1 MTGLTALVLSLTAV
15 MAVVDWLAVA
25 GRRRPVEYV
34 AKPLTTV
41 GLIATAVVL
50 EPVDDAARVLFVVAL
65 VLSLVGDVALML
77 PNRDR
82 LFPVGLGAFLLA
94 HLVYI
99 PGLWLLG
106 VSSSGLLA
114 GLVLVLASVAI
125 VGRQV
130 VVAVRR
136 DQPALAVPV
145 AVYLTVISAMVVSAW
160 GTWLP
165 LAILGAVTFYASDAI
180 LARNEFVAPRRW
192 AGPAVMVTYHVG
204 QALLVLSL
212 TTG

>member
-1 MTGLTALVLSLTAV
+1 MNGLTALVLALTAV
-15 MAVVDWLAVA
+15 VAVIDWLAVA
-25 GRRRPVEYV
+25 AGRRSVEYV
-34 AKPLTTV
+34 VKPLTTV
-41 GLIATAVVL
+41 GLIAVAVLL
-50 EPVDDAARVLFVVAL
+50 EPTNGAARTLFVLAL
-65 VLSLVGDVALML
+65 VMSLVGDVALML
-77 PNRDR
+77 PDRQR

-106 VSSSGLLA
+106 VNAAGFIV
-114 GLVLVLASVAI
+114 GLVVVLVSVA
-125 VGRQV
+125 VAGRPV

-136 DQPALAVPV
+136 HQPALAVPV

-165 LAILGAVTFYASDAI
+165 FAIVGAVTFYASDAI
-180 LARNEFVAPRRW
+180 LAHNEFVAPRRW

-204 QALLVLSL
+204 QALLVLAL
-212 TTG
+212 VAW